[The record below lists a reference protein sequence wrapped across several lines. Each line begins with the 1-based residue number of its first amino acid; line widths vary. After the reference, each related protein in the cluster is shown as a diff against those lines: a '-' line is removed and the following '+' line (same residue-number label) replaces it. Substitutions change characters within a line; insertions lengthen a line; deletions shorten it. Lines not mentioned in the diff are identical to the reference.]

1 MTSSPKRPSKYKAS
15 YQAQPFEKN
24 GSQGLELNQEAS
36 SPLHTPN
43 SQAADG
49 SMENSS
55 AVTPALH
62 RPPARPLAQPVSQ
75 PDSESESESSI
86 PNSGSVEIGRQQPI
100 PPPSEPMQYRAIGL
114 VKGRYIPSE
123 QQFNRGVLLTTED
136 TLLDAVLLG
145 RVMSLVKKHLDLER
159 EYLWVVYPRTREK
172 QRSLHI
178 QILGVWEP
186 EELNPGDPS
195 ISDAGDAVSEMPSD
209 GYFSIRGEVVYQA
222 EDKGYVVVKIR
233 QAPRKDSEDAKA
245 FKLRLEG
252 VLPAKALGYFW
263 NLDVQRQENMLVI
276 DQGNSIAMIP
286 PRKRKGQHKPYSR
299 SSQDR
304 EPQKL
309 TRSTDDNP
317 LPSPNQSIRQGP
329 VSRPIKRNIR
339 EAGS

>member
-1 MTSSPKRPSKYKAS
+1 MSSSPKRSSKYKAS

-24 GSQGLELNQEAS
+24 GPYSPESNQDASNPLN
-36 SPLHTPN
+36 TTN
-43 SQAADG
+43 SQEADG
-49 SMENSS
+49 STENSS
-55 AVTPALH
+55 AVIPALH

-75 PDSESESESSI
+75 TNPELESSI
-86 PNSGSVEIGRQQPI
+86 LDAESVEIGRQQPI

-123 QQFNRGVLLTTED
+123 QQLNRGVLLTTD
-136 TLLDAVLLG
+136 GTLLDAVLLG

-186 EELNPGDPS
+186 AELNPDQSPCVSDPGDV
-195 ISDAGDAVSEMPSD
+195 VSENMPSD

-222 EDKGYVVVKIR
+222 EDKGYIVVKIR

-252 VLPAKALGYFW
+252 ILPTKTLGYFW
-263 NLDVQRQENMLVI
+263 NLDVRRQENMLVI

-286 PRKRKGQHKPYSR
+286 PRKSKGQPKSHSR

-304 EPQKL
+304 KPQKSS
-309 TRSTDDNP
+309 RSAGGSS
-317 LPSPNQSIRQGP
+317 LPSNQSVREP
-329 VSRPIKRNIR
+329 VSKPIKRNVQR
-339 EAGS
+339 AGS